1 MVASFIGLVI
11 FLVGFFLMCTV
22 DYEYLGYPMS
32 LMIVGAVVFSIGFLS
47 ILFT

>member
-11 FLVGFFLMCTV
+11 FLVGVFLLCIV
-22 DYEYLGYPMS
+22 DYEYLGYPIS
-32 LMIVGAVVFSIGFLS
+32 LMMIGAVVFSVGFLS

>member
-1 MVASFIGLVI
+1 MVASFVGLVVFI
-11 FLVGFFLMCTV
+11 FGFFLLCTV
-22 DYEYLGYPMS
+22 DYENLGYPMS